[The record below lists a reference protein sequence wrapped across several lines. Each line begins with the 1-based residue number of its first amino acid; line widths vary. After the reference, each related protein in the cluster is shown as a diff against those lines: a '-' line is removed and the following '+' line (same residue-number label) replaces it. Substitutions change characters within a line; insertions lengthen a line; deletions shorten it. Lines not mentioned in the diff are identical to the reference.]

1 MEIDLPPEL
10 AAQINDLISTG
21 DYKDVLDVIIHAV
34 ALLYEETF
42 GEPSRLHQYIEEP
55 VAPGTS

>member
-10 AAQINDLISTG
+10 AAQINDLIRTG

-42 GEPSRLHQYIEEP
+42 GEPSKLLQHIEESVTP
-55 VAPGTS
+55 DTL

>member
-10 AAQINDLISTG
+10 AAQINDLIRTG

-42 GEPSRLHQYIEEP
+42 GEPSKLLQQIEESVTP
-55 VAPGTS
+55 DTL

>member
-42 GEPSRLHQYIEEP
+42 GEPSKLHQ
-55 VAPGTS
+55 SQ

>member
-10 AAQINDLISTG
+10 AAQINDLIRTG
-21 DYKDVLDVIIHAV
+21 NYKDVLDVIIHAV

-42 GEPSRLHQYIEEP
+42 GEPSKLLQQIEESVTP
-55 VAPGTS
+55 DTL

>member
-10 AAQINDLISTG
+10 AAQINDLIRTG

-34 ALLYEETF
+34 ALLYEE
-42 GEPSRLHQYIEEP
+42 PSANLPNSSSRSKSQ
-55 VAPGTS
+55 